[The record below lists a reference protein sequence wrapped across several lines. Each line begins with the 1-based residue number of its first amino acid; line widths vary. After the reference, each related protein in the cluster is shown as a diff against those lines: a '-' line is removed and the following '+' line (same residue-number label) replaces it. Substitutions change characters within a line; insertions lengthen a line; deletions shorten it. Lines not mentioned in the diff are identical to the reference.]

1 MRSSPLERGS
11 PLPKIVRHLK
21 PILTTIR
28 DTAKKPMGRA
38 GLAIIAIYALMALVA
53 PYITYNDPVK
63 DLNLASDMAMPEW
76 ITLFPGYSSLPRNT
90 IYNFEPAK
98 WELRNVSR
106 GGAYEIRV
114 DRGSDILTIRLNSLE
129 KPTPGTSKQGR
140 ALLDME
146 QEFEYSYSPPK
157 SFILTAR
164 INLTY
169 TGLSEKLRFTI
180 YISNGTNKY
189 ILYDTGYIYSGSI
202 SRWQNPL
209 LISSDFPQIKELNNI
224 SIKENLAKMVFS
236 NPGEYRIGLF
246 IEISPEETGE
256 GGARTLGTI
265 AIGNATLKIPGLV
278 YGMLGTNYV
287 GADVWSQFVWGIRQ
301 SLLVGIIASTVSVAI
316 GVLLGV
322 LIGYSGRALREVLL
336 LLTDTIYLLPLLPI
350 ILITLAVVGRNIYV
364 VAMLIGLLTWAG
376 LSRELGNWMLS
387 LRERAHV
394 EAAKALG
401 ASQLYILLKHVLPF
415 TTHLII
421 FAFIIRIPFSI
432 LLEAG
437 LSIIGFGDPFQPSW
451 GKMIN
456 EALSGGALISGAWW
470 WIAPPVI
477 GLVSL
482 SAGFVYLGYAL
493 DEILNPRLKEG
504 RHE

>member
-1 MRSSPLERGS
+1 MRSKPLEGDS
-11 PLPKIVRHLK
+11 PLPKIVKHLRTV
-21 PILTTIR
+21 ITVIR
-28 DTAKKPMGRA
+28 DVAKKPMGRT
-38 GLAIIAIYALMALVA
+38 GLAIIAIYVIMALAA
-53 PYITYNDPVK
+53 PYITYNDPVR

-76 ITLFPGYSSLPRNT
+76 ITLFPGYSNLPRNT
-90 IYNFEPAK
+90 IYRFEPTK
-98 WELRNVSR
+98 WELRDMRR
-106 GGAYEIRV
+106 GSAYEISV
-114 DRGSDILTIRLNSLE
+114 DRGGDVLTIRLNSLE
-129 KPTPGTSKQGR
+129 NPMPGAPEQGE
-140 ALLDME
+140 ALLNME
-146 QEFEYSYSPPK
+146 QGFEYIYSPPK

-169 TGLSEKLRFTI
+169 TGPGERLRFTI
-180 YISNGTNKY
+180 YISNGTNRY

-209 LISSDFPQIKELNNI
+209 LISSDFPQVKELNNI
-224 SIKENLAKMVFS
+224 SIKENLAKIMFS
-236 NPGEYRIGLF
+236 NPGEYKIGLS
-246 IEISPEETGE
+246 IEILPEGAGE
-256 GGARTLGTI
+256 REARNLGSI
-265 AIGNATLKIPGLV
+265 AIGDVTLKIPGMV
-278 YGMLGTNYV
+278 YGILGTNYV

-301 SLLVGIIASTVSVAI
+301 SLLVGIIASTVSVVI
-316 GVLLGV
+316 GVLFGI
-322 LIGYSGRALREVLL
+322 LIGYLGRVLREMLL
-336 LLTDTIYLLPLLPI
+336 LLIDTIYLLPLLPI
-350 ILITLAVVGRNIYV
+350 ILVTLAVVGRNIYV
-364 VAMLIGLLTWAG
+364 VATLIGLLTWAG

-387 LRERAHV
+387 LRERTYV

-401 ASQLYILLKHVLPF
+401 ASQLYVLLKHVLPF
-415 TTHLII
+415 TVHLII

-493 DEILNPRLKEG
+493 DEILNPRLREG
-504 RHE
+504 RYG